1 MEPQCAAIR
10 NVKIFYHHTAAET
23 IWPFLLAPPLP
34 YNNAAAVTQ
43 MFFTLS
49 LPFLWPGY
57 NFICASAIDG
67 IISVEEKLEMWLL
80 NEQKT

>member
-1 MEPQCAAIR
+1 MA
-10 NVKIFYHHTAAET
+10 
-23 IWPFLLAPPLP
+23 FLLAPPP

-49 LPFLWPGY
+49 SILWPGY